1 LNEYSIDLTDLRA
14 LASPAVRYCRVLA
27 NAMSYSGYVS
37 HAEVVVAFFVSPEGA
52 DVWKSGSWMSD
63 EIMSYIIPNYEYV
76 KYDWLAERH
85 ALRDHLTFEKI
96 REVAEKYNLDIYTC
110 YDGYE
115 LSHVLVLMVR
125 HDE

>member
-1 LNEYSIDLTDLRA
+1 MNEYRIDISMLKD
-14 LASPAVRYCRVLA
+14 LASHAVRYCRVLA
-27 NAMSYSGYVS
+27 NAMSYSSYFS
-37 HAEVVVAFFVSPEGA
+37 HAEVVVAFFVSEEV

-63 EIMSYIIPNYEYV
+63 EIMSYIIPNYEYI

-85 ALRDHLTFEKI
+85 ALKEHLTFEKV